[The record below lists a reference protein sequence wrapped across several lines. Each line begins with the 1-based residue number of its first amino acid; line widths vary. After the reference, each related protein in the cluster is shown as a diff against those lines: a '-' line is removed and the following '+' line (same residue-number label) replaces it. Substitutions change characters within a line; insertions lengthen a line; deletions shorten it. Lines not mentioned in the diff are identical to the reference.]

1 MLTGASA
8 GKGRRW
14 KGSGQ
19 TSSALTGAGDCWKAV
34 RVDGPHCTSLSSF
47 VLLEEGLGLS
57 GLTSWVMTGMQEI
70 YLQQSLGIY
79 CFTRWDGHQGH
90 SWTRFPH
97 GSGLRELVLWVLL
110 SGGPQ
115 RGSSSHS
122 PFLRALGRA
131 SRYDQG
137 HGERSV
143 HTFVCEDTYLCA
155 PVHGSC

>member
-1 MLTGASA
+1 M
-8 GKGRRW
+8 
-14 KGSGQ
+14 
-19 TSSALTGAGDCWKAV
+19 
-34 RVDGPHCTSLSSF
+34 DGPHCTSLSSF

-57 GLTSWVMTGMQEI
+57 GLTSWVMTGVQEI

-122 PFLRALGRA
+122 PFLGALGRA

-143 HTFVCEDTYLCA
+143 HTFVCEDTYLCDLCMEVA
-155 PVHGSC
+155 DRSLLSKAHSQCIYTAVSKPRNSPADCH